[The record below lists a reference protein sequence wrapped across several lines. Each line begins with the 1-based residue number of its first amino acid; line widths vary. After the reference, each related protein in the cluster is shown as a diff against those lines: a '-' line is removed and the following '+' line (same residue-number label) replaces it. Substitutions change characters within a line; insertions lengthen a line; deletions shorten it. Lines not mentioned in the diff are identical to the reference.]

1 MRKGVVNA
9 QRRSDR
15 LRASGCGGSVLR
27 HARIGYCHW
36 GADEVR
42 AVLAGWTGRAADAP
56 ERLTAAIAGLGYGDV
71 HLVNRGKTGLSL
83 ALDVM
88 KAQAPGRTKVLVPA
102 YCCPAVP
109 RAVRDADLEP
119 LPIGVGDDLNLDIE
133 ALPAAVGADVLAIV
147 AVHMYGAPLDVDAVT
162 AIARPHGIR
171 VIDDAAHV
179 LGDDLGTRGDF
190 GLLSFNQSKTLA
202 GGAPNGGG
210 ALLVNAPE
218 LRDAT
223 RAAWQAMPPAPLR
236 RRHHAWFLYAYALD
250 PFPRRLPSY
259 ATRLVR
265 PVAQWCEARD
275 DSHSHMS
282 ETAAAAVLSQVP
294 KLPAI
299 RASRA
304 RIMGWYADAVAKP
317 MWLPQYVP
325 GAYRTRMIVAWDG
338 GRTSREVRSAMLDA
352 GISVRTPYP
361 AWSDEAA
368 SLLGDRFVRQIEL
381 PCDPRLREAD
391 VRAIVDTLSRIIG

>member
-1 MRKGVVNA
+1 M
-9 QRRSDR
+9 
-15 LRASGCGGSVLR
+15 R

-56 ERLTAAIAGLGYGDV
+56 ERLNAAIAGLGYGDV

-83 ALDVM
+83 ALEVM

-109 RAVRDADLEP
+109 KAVREAGLEP
-119 LPIGVGDDLNLDIE
+119 LAVRVGDDLNLDIE
-133 ALPAAVGADVLAIV
+133 ALPALVGADVLAIV
-147 AVHMYGAPLDVDAVT
+147 AVHMYGARLDVDAVN

-190 GLLSFNQSKTLA
+190 GLLSFNQSKTLT

-210 ALLVNAPE
+210 ALLVNAPD

-223 RAAWQAMPPAPLR
+223 RAAWQAMPRAPMR
-236 RRHHAWFLYAYALD
+236 RRQHAWFLYAYALD

-275 DSHSHMS
+275 DSRSHMS
-282 ETAAAAVLSQVP
+282 ETAAAAVLSQMP
-294 KLPAI
+294 KLSAI

-317 MWLPQYVP
+317 MWLPQYVS

-368 SLLGDRFVRQIEL
+368 DLLGDRFVRQIEL
-381 PCDPRLREAD
+381 PGDPRLREAD
-391 VRAIVDTLSRIIG
+391 VLGIVDTLTRIIG